1 MLRLSTCY
9 SNEYSVSTNSKTYD
23 MHDKKLEYQMNTGVL
38 LNFEGTLAGRT
49 LDGTSTAVF
58 PGPVTSWNE
67 TAGLGDG
74 NIFKYD
80 GLFFLSLTL
89 AKPTED
95 GGLWKV
101 YGWVSPVGSTEGLD
115 RAAGALL
122 VVSEGLG
129 SSKP

>member
-1 MLRLSTCY
+1 
-9 SNEYSVSTNSKTYD
+9 

-38 LNFEGTLAGRT
+38 LNFEGTLAGGT

-101 YGWVSPVGSTEGLD
+101 YG
-115 RAAGALL
+115 
-122 VVSEGLG
+122 
-129 SSKP
+129 